1 MLTGWVLAFIASG
14 LLTCAT
20 IVPAA
25 VAETLPMAQ
34 VAMGIG
40 IVASGCVYG
49 AVLYT
54 AMWRPLALISN
65 DLKAGRPVVPRCVAT
80 KEAARLASALS
91 IVSARSEALRLRRF
105 LQEQPHHRSKPA
117 TAAAADIATP
127 TLPYASPALVRHGSF
142 TDEDD
147 NNSIIV
153 RPLPEEGDEE
163 ESETVGGTARSYS
176 AHGTVIDGDGARA
189 TPAWVRQDRQAAQ
202 SPSLARDGVTPPPTN
217 VSFYSCSPTP
227 AERDA

>member
-80 KEAARLASALS
+80 KEAARLSSALS

-117 TAAAADIATP
+117 PPPPPILPRRPSPTLALPLCATAASQTRTTT
-127 TLPYASPALVRHGSF
+127 TLLLCGPCPRRVTRKSPKLSVVPRGHIRRMGQS
-142 TDEDD
+142 
-147 NNSIIV
+147 S
-153 RPLPEEGDEE
+153 
-163 ESETVGGTARSYS
+163 TVME
-176 AHGTVIDGDGARA
+176 
-189 TPAWVRQDRQAAQ
+189 
-202 SPSLARDGVTPPPTN
+202 LARHPRGCARTDKPR
-217 VSFYSCSPTP
+217 S
-227 AERDA
+227 RRL